1 MDPPERV
8 QRWLRIA
15 AGRRLHLGLMGT
27 LSFRPAAPW
36 CKQPVLNWLAL
47 LPSLSPPFFISL
59 AHFAYLSDSTWIS
72 LASLFPSASLSTF
85 LTCFCS
91 FRLLLLSIC
100 LSCILIPLS
109 PSASV
114 FLFFVLFFFSQYS
127 VNKVC
132 FMLLNNRG
140 SKPGRSLETNSWC
153 PGCCQ
158 SIEDILNI
166 CQNAK
171 PLGDKR
177 RRNGCAVQCSLQLWV
192 YYCCA
197 SHCDKWQSQL
207 ETVLYCRV
215 VKSNIWRKLKV
226 WMEDQVWM
234 KRRDRGWLKLRGK
247 QRLR

>member
-132 FMLLNNRG
+132 
-140 SKPGRSLETNSWC
+140 LETNSWC

-166 CQNAK
+166 CQSAK
-171 PLGDKR
+171 PLGESI
-177 RRNGCAVQCSLQLWV
+177 NGGGMDVRCNVAYSCGSITAVLHTV
-192 YYCCA
+192 IND
-197 SHCDKWQSQL
+197 SHS
-207 ETVLYCRV
+207 
-215 VKSNIWRKLKV
+215 
-226 WMEDQVWM
+226 
-234 KRRDRGWLKLRGK
+234 
-247 QRLR
+247 

>member
-132 FMLLNNRG
+132 FMLLNNRV
-140 SKPGRSLETNSWC
+140 PNRADPWRPTVDAL
-153 PGCCQ
+153 
-158 SIEDILNI
+158 
-166 CQNAK
+166 
-171 PLGDKR
+171 
-177 RRNGCAVQCSLQLWV
+177 AVV
-192 YYCCA
+192 
-197 SHCDKWQSQL
+197 SQL
-207 ETVLYCRV
+207 RTFWTFVKVLNLWERV
-215 VKSNIWRKLKV
+215 
-226 WMEDQVWM
+226 
-234 KRRDRGWLKLRGK
+234 
-247 QRLR
+247 

>member
-72 LASLFPSASLSTF
+72 LASLFPSASLSTI

-91 FRLLLLSIC
+91 FRLLL
-100 LSCILIPLS
+100 S
-109 PSASV
+109 PSV
-114 FLFFVLFFFSQYS
+114 FLVFLFLSLPQLLSSFFLSYFFFSQYS

-132 FMLLNNRG
+132 FMLLNNRV
-140 SKPGRSLETNSWC
+140 PNRADPWRPTVDAL
-153 PGCCQ
+153 
-158 SIEDILNI
+158 
-166 CQNAK
+166 
-171 PLGDKR
+171 
-177 RRNGCAVQCSLQLWV
+177 AVV
-192 YYCCA
+192 
-197 SHCDKWQSQL
+197 SQL
-207 ETVLYCRV
+207 RTFWTFVKMLNLWEINGGGMDVRCNVAYSCGSITAVLHTVIND
-215 VKSNIWRKLKV
+215 SHS
-226 WMEDQVWM
+226 
-234 KRRDRGWLKLRGK
+234 
-247 QRLR
+247 

>member
-91 FRLLLLSIC
+91 FRLLL
-100 LSCILIPLS
+100 S
-109 PSASV
+109 PSV
-114 FLFFVLFFFSQYS
+114 FLVFLFLSLPQLLSSFFLSYFFFSQYS

-132 FMLLNNRG
+132 
-140 SKPGRSLETNSWC
+140 LETNSWC

-166 CQNAK
+166 CQSAK
-171 PLGDKR
+171 PLGESI
-177 RRNGCAVQCSLQLWV
+177 NGGGMDVRCNVAYSCGSITAALHTVIND
-192 YYCCA
+192 
-197 SHCDKWQSQL
+197 SHS
-207 ETVLYCRV
+207 
-215 VKSNIWRKLKV
+215 
-226 WMEDQVWM
+226 
-234 KRRDRGWLKLRGK
+234 
-247 QRLR
+247 

>member
-132 FMLLNNRG
+132 FMLLNNRV
-140 SKPGRSLETNSWC
+140 PNRADPWRPTVDAL
-153 PGCCQ
+153 
-158 SIEDILNI
+158 
-166 CQNAK
+166 
-171 PLGDKR
+171 
-177 RRNGCAVQCSLQLWV
+177 AVV
-192 YYCCA
+192 
-197 SHCDKWQSQL
+197 SQL
-207 ETVLYCRV
+207 RTFWTFVKMLNLWEINGGGMDVRCNVAYSCGSITAVLHTVIND
-215 VKSNIWRKLKV
+215 SHS
-226 WMEDQVWM
+226 
-234 KRRDRGWLKLRGK
+234 
-247 QRLR
+247 